1 MVHDARF
8 EDAGEAPINLG
19 ALDREDLTVLS
30 AIVQDAVFPVTEIRW
45 DATHRRLLLLLNRF
59 RWEDNE
65 KAKRQGRDVERV
77 QSLLVFENV
86 IKVASQGVDRAR
98 ADMVLSVLSLDAKEA
113 DGAENVVIT
122 LAGDGAIRVTC
133 EAIEVTLKDVT
144 RPYLAASK
152 KTPWHP
158 V

>member
-1 MVHDARF
+1 MVHDSRF
-8 EDAGEAPINLG
+8 EDSGEAPINLG

-30 AIVQDAVFPVTEIRW
+30 AIVQDAIFPVTEIRW
-45 DATHRRLLLLLNRF
+45 DAAHRRLVLLLNRF
-59 RWEDNE
+59 RWEDSE
-65 KAKRQGRDVERV
+65 KAKRQRRDVERV

-86 IKVASQGVDRAR
+86 IKVASQGVDRAQT
-98 ADMVLSVLSLDAKEA
+98 DMVLSVLSLDAKEA

-158 V
+158 A

>member
-8 EDAGEAPINLG
+8 EDAVEAPINLG
-19 ALDREDLTVLS
+19 ALDREDLKVLS
-30 AIVQDAVFPVTEIRW
+30 ALVQDAVFPVKEIRW
-45 DATHRRLLLLLNRF
+45 DTAHRRLWLLLNRF

-65 KAKRQGRDVERV
+65 KAQRQGRDVERV
-77 QSLLVFENV
+77 QSLLIFENV
-86 IKVASQGVDRAR
+86 IKVASQGVDRAQT
-98 ADMVLSVLSLDAKEA
+98 DMVLSVLSLDAEEA
-113 DGAENVVIT
+113 ARAENVMIT
-122 LAGDGAIRVTC
+122 LAGGGALCVAC

-144 RPYLAASK
+144 RPYLAPSK

>member
-1 MVHDARF
+1 MVYDARF

-19 ALDREDLTVLS
+19 ALDREDRKVLS
-30 AIVQDAVFPVTEIRW
+30 ALVQDAVFPVTEIRL
-45 DATHRRLLLLLNRF
+45 DTAHRRLWLLLNRF

-65 KAKRQGRDVERV
+65 KAEQQGRDVERV

-86 IKVASQGVDRAR
+86 IKVASQGVDRAQT
-98 ADMVLSVLSLDAKEA
+98 DMVLSVLSLDAEEA
-113 DGAENVVIT
+113 DAAENVIIT

-144 RPYLAASK
+144 RPYLAPSK
-152 KTPWHP
+152 KTPWHDM
-158 V
+158 

>member
-1 MVHDARF
+1 MAEDARF

-19 ALDREDLTVLS
+19 ALDREDLKILS
-30 AIVQDAVFPVTEIRW
+30 AMVQDAVFPVTEIKW
-45 DATHRRLLLLLNRF
+45 DAARRRLGLLLNRF

-86 IKVASQGVDRAR
+86 VKIASKGLDRTQK
-98 ADMVLSVLSLDAKEA
+98 DVVLSVLSLDLEESEV
-113 DGAENVVIT
+113 AENIVII

-133 EAIEVTLKDVT
+133 DAVEVSLKDVT
-144 RPYLAASK
+144 RPYFSASK
-152 KTPWHP
+152 KTPQHP

>member
-1 MVHDARF
+1 MVYDARF
-8 EDAGEAPINLG
+8 EDSGVAPINLG

-30 AIVQDAVFPVTEIRW
+30 AIVQDAVLKVKEIIW
-45 DATHRRLLLLLNRF
+45 DAAHRRLVLLLNRF

-86 IKVASQGVDRAR
+86 IKVASKGVDHAH
-98 ADMVLSVLSLDAKEA
+98 ADMVLSVLSLEAQEA
-113 DGAENVVIT
+113 DGAEYVMII
-122 LAGDGAIRVTC
+122 LAGDGAIRVSC

-144 RPYLAASK
+144 RPYLAPSK
-152 KTPWHP
+152 KTPRHP
-158 V
+158 A

>member
-1 MVHDARF
+1 MVYDARF

-19 ALDREDLTVLS
+19 ALDREDLRVLS

-45 DATHRRLLLLLNRF
+45 DAAHRRLGLLLNRF
-59 RWEDNE
+59 RWEDHE

-86 IKVASQGVDRAR
+86 IKVASKGLDRAQT
-98 ADMVLSVLSLDAKEA
+98 DMVLSVLSLDVEKA
-113 DGAENVVIT
+113 DRVENLMIT
-122 LAGDGAIRVTC
+122 LAGGGALRVAC

-144 RPYLAASK
+144 RPYLAPSK

>member
-1 MVHDARF
+1 MVHDARL

-45 DATHRRLLLLLNRF
+45 DAAHYRLVLLLNRF

-65 KAKRQGRDVERV
+65 TAKRQGRDVERV

-86 IKVASQGVDRAR
+86 IKVASQGVDRAQT
-98 ADMVLSVLSLDAKEA
+98 DMVLSVLSLDAEEA
-113 DGAENVVIT
+113 DAAENVIIT

-144 RPYLAASK
+144 RPYLAPSK

-158 V
+158 A

>member
-1 MVHDARF
+1 M
-8 EDAGEAPINLG
+8 
-19 ALDREDLTVLS
+19 
-30 AIVQDAVFPVTEIRW
+30 
-45 DATHRRLLLLLNRF
+45 LLLNRF

-98 ADMVLSVLSLDAKEA
+98 TDVVLSVLSLAAKEA